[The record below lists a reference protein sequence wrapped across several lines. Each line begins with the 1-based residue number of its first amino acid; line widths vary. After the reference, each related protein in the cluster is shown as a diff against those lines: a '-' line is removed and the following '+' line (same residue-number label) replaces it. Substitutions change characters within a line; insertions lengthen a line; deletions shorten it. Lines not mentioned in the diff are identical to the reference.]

1 MGTGNGNG
9 EWERRMGMG
18 NGESG
23 ESGGCKTGNQVGDN
37 REYIK
42 EAQIT
47 FM

>member
-9 EWERRMGMG
+9 EL
-18 NGESG
+18 
-23 ESGGCKTGNQVGDN
+23 GGCKTGNQGGDN

-47 FM
+47 FMYTDNASTAC